1 MTDYSVLKVRKLCL
15 LHDRIYCEYQNT
27 KKKKKKQQAGVCVLK
42 TFWINQCK
50 LGKAKCKFCLVDI
63 SCARRM
69 LCLATLWYLLLSE
82 SKLILFGNMCRIA
95 EKGTKDYTFRSRI
108 IEATQ
113 KQCSQGKALGIYCQ
127 RRKMAR
133 LSRKLTWFKKKNTE
147 YNCFKL
153 QSYSLCFLAWN

>member
-1 MTDYSVLKVRKLCL
+1 M
-15 LHDRIYCEYQNT
+15 
-27 KKKKKKQQAGVCVLK
+27 
-42 TFWINQCK
+42 
-50 LGKAKCKFCLVDI
+50 
-63 SCARRM
+63 
-69 LCLATLWYLLLSE
+69 ATLWYLLLSE

-133 LSRKLTWFKKKNTE
+133 LSRKLTWFKKKQSITVS
-147 YNCFKL
+147 NCNPIHYVSWLGIDK
-153 QSYSLCFLAWN
+153 QI